1 MKKYQEP
8 SLEIIYFD
16 QSDVITTSSPPDE
29 GTVDDDH

>member
-16 QSDVITTSSPPDE
+16 QSDVITSSEPDE
-29 GTVDDDH
+29 GTVEE

>member
-16 QSDVITTSSPPDE
+16 QSDVITSSDEGDE
-29 GTVDDDH
+29 GTVDD